1 MEYAVNL
8 IDGRIVAFN
17 EEVAKQTSYAHVP
30 EDIAHS
36 IADGAIDWKAVA
48 ELIHKKR
55 NNDPTF
61 SWEAFDTL
69 RDHQNIRKAKY
80 DPVEPEKASEPVPD
94 SVPQVEISMAELTR
108 TGANKHKAADNVSAG
123 DSVASRS
130 EPTENANS
138 KKVLI

>member
-30 EDIAHS
+30 DDIAHG
-36 IADGAIDWKAVA
+36 IAGGTIDWKAVA

-80 DPVEPEKASEPVPD
+80 NPVEPEKASEPIPD
-94 SVPQVEISMAELTR
+94 AVPQVDISMAELTH
-108 TGANKHKAADNVSAG
+108 TGGKRKAVDNVSAG
-123 DSVASRS
+123 DAAASRS
-130 EPTENANS
+130 EPVENTNS
-138 KKVLI
+138 KKVMI